1 MRLRFNQA
9 YNSSGEDLEDD
20 ACSRTPTAAAAEV
33 SLPVV
38 RRARTWPEL
47 AENLVWVLSAVFII
61 YFGDWEVNMISLLW
75 ADARIRRAALHLGL
89 ASAIL
94 NVGVVV
100 YTTYF
105 LSSCPP
111 KSSEKSEVLSSAAP
125 LLIVLGFISFCL
137 LSYALW
143 PIWNVLT
150 IPLLVTFSL
159 MLLFL

>member
-1 MRLRFNQA
+1 MWF
-9 YNSSGEDLEDD
+9 SK
-20 ACSRTPTAAAAEV
+20 
-33 SLPVV
+33 
-38 RRARTWPEL
+38 
-47 AENLVWVLSAVFII
+47 
-61 YFGDWEVNMISLLW
+61 
-75 ADARIRRAALHLGL
+75 AALHLGL

-150 IPLLVTFSL
+150 IPLLFTLFMASIVVSPY
-159 MLLFL
+159 LLIGPLRPQTVVVRAD